1 MENLHHQI
9 NNAPSGPTGKA
20 GKPVVFKRQ
29 TGVMID
35 VKWTQRPPMP
45 VNCHPV
51 KAGNG
56 HNIGF
61 FPDHIK
67 D

>member
-1 MENLHHQI
+1 MENLHDQI
-9 NNAPSGPTGKA
+9 DDAPPGPTGKA
-20 GKPVVFKRQ
+20 GEAVGFKRQ
-29 TGVMID
+29 TGMMIA
-35 VKWTQRPPMP
+35 VKRTQGPPMP

-51 KAGNG
+51 KAGSR

-61 FPDHIK
+61 FPDDVK